1 MSIQPDNNGNYRIEI
16 GEKVY
21 NFSQEQINKYPKL
34 LDPQSKY
41 IIGFDDILPII
52 YSYPE
57 SCIKADLL
65 EANHTKQLFL
75 SNCEWFGIVLE
86 DSIILHLSSS
96 MAKEIQEISEFI
108 KEEVGKKG
116 KKKLRFSVLREVQ
129 EFASDYIELFVSH
142 NSDTNPIEVINLLEL
157 GTKKALDMLILKDFR
172 SKNVI
177 LPFINAFLK
186 KFLPNQ
192 S

>member
-57 SCIKADLL
+57 
-65 EANHTKQLFL
+65 
-75 SNCEWFGIVLE
+75 
-86 DSIILHLSSS
+86 
-96 MAKEIQEISEFI
+96 
-108 KEEVGKKG
+108 
-116 KKKLRFSVLREVQ
+116 
-129 EFASDYIELFVSH
+129 
-142 NSDTNPIEVINLLEL
+142 
-157 GTKKALDMLILKDFR
+157 
-172 SKNVI
+172 
-177 LPFINAFLK
+177 
-186 KFLPNQ
+186 
-192 S
+192 